1 MEWTVTIEGQNM
13 HGEVQRAES
22 RIKKGLDRLAGG
34 EIGLS
39 ISDGKQI
46 MRTLQDF
53 VLKQEL
59 AAYAL
64 ARRIC
69 PSCELFRPV
78 CRDPRWLE

>member
-13 HGEVQRAES
+13 HGEVQRAEL

-46 MRTLQDF
+46 MRTLQEF
-53 VLKQEL
+53 VSKQEL

-64 ARRIC
+64 RA
-69 PSCELFRPV
+69 
-78 CRDPRWLE
+78 